1 MHKREKRRKRNELG
15 IFYIVCGSRI
25 GLLELGGF
33 CCLERKENG
42 MGISN
47 FNVGLFFIFLFY
59 PRHVFFLGK
68 CSDADNGCVSFLV

>member
-1 MHKREKRRKRNELG
+1 MG

-42 MGISN
+42 MGIRIYS
-47 FNVGLFFIFLFY
+47 VGIAF
-59 PRHVFFLGK
+59 VFF
-68 CSDADNGCVSFLV
+68 CSFSGEKLFPKVHWVAIKIGCIYPIICV